1 MSDPLRDA
9 YSAFA
14 EDHREFGVPK
24 SGLAPTLRLKA
35 ITVAVLIGAAFW
47 GGVAYFLIG

>member
-35 ITVAVLIGAAFW
+35 ITVAVLIG
-47 GGVAYFLIG
+47 GEYGE